1 MGTNVEV
8 TLSERG
14 ADAARVD
21 VLHRQFREELRQVD
35 DVDVHAPAIETL
47 EPGSRGLDPAT
58 VSALAVAVVGSG
70 GLTGLVASVRAW
82 LGRGHDEPRSVRLA
96 IGGDVIELSG
106 ASTAE
111 QERLLE
117 VFLARHGAATP

>member
-1 MGTNVEV
+1 MGTNVDV
-8 TLSERG
+8 TLNERG

-21 VLHRQFREELRQVD
+21 VLHRQFREELRHVD
-35 DVDVHAPAIETL
+35 DVDVRAAAIGHI

-58 VSALAVAVVGSG
+58 LSTLAVAVIGSG
-70 GLTGLVASVRAW
+70 GLTGLIASVRAW
-82 LGRGHDEPRSVRLA
+82 LGRGHDEPRTVRLE

-106 ASTAE
+106 ASSAE

-117 VFLARHGAATP
+117 VFLARHEAATP

>member
-1 MGTNVEV
+1 MGTTIDV

-21 VLHRQFREELRQVD
+21 TLHRQFREELRQVD
-35 DVDVHAPAIETL
+35 DLDVRVPVMGDL
-47 EPGSRGLDPAT
+47 EPGTRGLDPAT

-70 GLTGLVASVRAW
+70 GLTGLIASVRAW
-82 LGRGHDEPRSVRLA
+82 LGRSHDDRRSVRLE

-111 QERLLE
+111 QERLLS
-117 VFLARHGAATP
+117 VFLARHEAAPT